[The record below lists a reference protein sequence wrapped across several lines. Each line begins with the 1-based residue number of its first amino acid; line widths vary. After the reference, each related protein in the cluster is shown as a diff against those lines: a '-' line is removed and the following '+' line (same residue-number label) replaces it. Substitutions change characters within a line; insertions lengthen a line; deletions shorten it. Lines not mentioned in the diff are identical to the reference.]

1 MVFRLGSAQQ
11 GMQRSRLPLLLSRLC
26 GCMLGVLVVS
36 LRAGGASEEIP
47 WTDACATAAQAS
59 KVAVMVNSDSGGDLE
74 SQVQGLIE
82 DILYEIGFGIIDTN
96 VVQSAISDAQR
107 QLLFSGDKV
116 AALQAADALNADLLM
131 MVKVGVSSRAVNH
144 LKTNLQSV
152 SVGMSYRMVAR
163 DSGAVLSVFRLT
175 DRTAGLDEGSAVILY
190 LEKRSE
196 EIAGKVKKDFCGR
209 ILKGPGGPS
218 PMVGL
223 GGEGVEP
230 PPSTLVPGAGEKVQ
244 DASNL
249 EDL

>member
-1 MVFRLGSAQQ
+1 
-11 GMQRSRLPLLLSRLC
+11 
-26 GCMLGVLVVS
+26 MLGVLVVS